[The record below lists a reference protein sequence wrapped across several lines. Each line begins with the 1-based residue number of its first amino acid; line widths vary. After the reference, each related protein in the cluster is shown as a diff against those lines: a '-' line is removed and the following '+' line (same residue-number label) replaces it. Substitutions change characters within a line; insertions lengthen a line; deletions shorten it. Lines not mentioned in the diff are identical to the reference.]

1 MEKEEKNMNMKSVL
15 ALVLALC
22 MMLCLCACGG
32 ASGNAETTEA
42 TNAPT
47 VETTEATEADD
58 GKVTYTVKVID
69 EGGNPVAGAMVQLCK
84 ETCLPGATNAE
95 GVAEFN
101 VVEDSEYKVS
111 FMTQPAG
118 YEGMEEAYYFE
129 AGSYELTITL
139 KAVA

>member
-1 MEKEEKNMNMKSVL
+1 MNIKAIL
-15 ALVLALC
+15 ALVVALC
-22 MMLCLCACGG
+22 MMLCLCACGNT
-32 ASGNAETTEA
+32 SGGAETTEA

-47 VETTEATEADD
+47 VATTEATEADD
-58 GKVTYTVKVID
+58 GKVTYTIKVVD
-69 EGGNPVAGAMVQLCK
+69 EGGNPIAGAMVQMCK

-111 FMTQPAG
+111 FLTVPAG
-118 YEGMEEAYYFE
+118 YEGAEEAYYFE
-129 AGSYELTITL
+129 PDSLELTITL

>member
-1 MEKEEKNMNMKSVL
+1 MNMKAIL

-22 MMLCLCACGG
+22 MMLCLCACGESEP
-32 ASGNAETTEA
+32 ATTTE
-42 TNAPT
+42 PT
-47 VETTEATEADD
+47 TQTTQATEATEADD
-58 GKVTYTVKVID
+58 GKVTYTVKVVD
-69 EGGNPVAGAMVQLCK
+69 EGGNPVVGAMVQLCK

-139 KAVA
+139 TAVA